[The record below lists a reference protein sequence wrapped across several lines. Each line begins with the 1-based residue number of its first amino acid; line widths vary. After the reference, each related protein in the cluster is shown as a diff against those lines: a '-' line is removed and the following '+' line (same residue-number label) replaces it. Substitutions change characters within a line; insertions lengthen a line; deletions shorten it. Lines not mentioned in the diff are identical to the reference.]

1 MAQVRA
7 ATLTNYFQVA
17 AAVGLDADRM
27 LARAGLARAM
37 LDDPDR
43 RIPASSVSLLLE
55 ESARESGCMG
65 FGLLMAEAR
74 PISGLGAVSLLLR
87 HQRTLRDAIR
97 VLIRYQ
103 HVLAETM
110 VIALDEEGESAMI
123 RTDIVAGHHMTRQ
136 PLEMIVGEMRR
147 AFTGIAGGQWHPECA
162 HFVHAAPPDL
172 AIHRRVLDC
181 PLQFGSEFNGLTC
194 TAASLDLPIAGAEP
208 EMARYAEDT
217 VEMLMP
223 TADPGTVADRTHRL
237 LYLLLPLGRGTLEHA
252 GARLGLHPRALQRQ
266 LEKEGASFG
275 NVLNRARRELALRHL
290 ASPAHSIEAIAVL
303 VGYATL
309 SSFSRWF
316 TAEFGVSAGAWR
328 AGQRRAPSP

>member
-1 MAQVRA
+1 MAKVRA
-7 ATLTNYFQVA
+7 ATLTNYFEVA
-17 AAVGLDADRM
+17 DSLGLDADAM
-27 LARAGLARAM
+27 IARAGLTREM
-37 LDDPDR
+37 LADPDR
-43 RIPASSVSLLLE
+43 RIPGSAASLLLE
-55 ESARESGCMG
+55 ESARASNCPA

-74 PISGLGAVSLLLR
+74 PISGLGAISLLLR

-110 VIALDEEGESAMI
+110 VISLEEEGESAVI
-123 RTDIVAGHHMTRQ
+123 CTDIAAAHHMTRQ
-136 PLEMIVGEMRR
+136 PIEMIVGEMRL
-147 AFTGIAGGQWHPECA
+147 AFTAIAGGKWHPESA

-172 AIHRRVLDC
+172 AIHRRVLAC
-181 PLQFGSEFNGLTC
+181 PVQFGSDFNGLTC
-194 TAASLDLPIAGAEP
+194 SAASLEAPIAGAEP

-223 TADPGTVADRTHRL
+223 TADQGTLAERTRRA
-237 LYLLLPLGRGTLEHA
+237 LYLLLPAGRGTVEHA
-252 GARLGLHPRALQRQ
+252 AERLGLHPRALQRQ
-266 LEKEGASFG
+266 LEKEGTSFG
-275 NVLNRARRELALRHL
+275 GVLNRARRELALRHL

-316 TAEFGVSAGAWR
+316 TAEFGVPAGVWR
-328 AGQRRAPSP
+328 AGGRPAAS